1 MNKKTIDS
9 IEKKAKQ
16 IKEERLAKKQKDKE
30 NIKFMKEI
38 QKISP
43 EIHKVSP
50 EIHKGIQP
58 IKISN
63 KNEKE
68 FQRLLEEGDKI
79 IKKKKD
85 VKVKEMSGNLKAN
98 TYILK
103 VPSITDFINS
113 LGSIVT
119 KPTMNEK
126 GKLTTF
132 NKQISFITEE
142 DESIKVPK
150 IVKNEDYDKSDYIVD
165 KDEKTKREESLRAV
179 IINSFAN
186 KILKAKDSPSQLS
199 QLNGKFY
206 SGSSKDRNQFRID
219 FINKKPSYFNVINTK
234 YPLEYEMGESNL
246 DAINDEVDA
255 IRDDIISSST
265 SGKSTKAIEKTVEK
279 IRKEKM
285 KNLVKPVD
293 KSIYGNLERTV
304 DKLKQTKN
312 KLIIEFQQKRL
323 ENLIKYNP
331 EYEVIKD
338 DDNYKYIMG
347 LRIKKTSS

>member
-16 IKEERLAKKQKDKE
+16 IKEERLAKKLEKKQDKQA
-30 NIKFMKEI
+30 IKTMLKAE
-38 QKISP
+38 
-43 EIHKVSP
+43 E
-50 EIHKGIQP
+50 
-58 IKISN
+58 
-63 KNEKE
+63 EKE
-68 FQRLLEEGDKI
+68 MMMKQKAKEMKAEEKRKVEEEKEAKRI
-79 IKKKKD
+79 EKEKAKKKQPT
-85 VKVKEMSGNLKAN
+85 NLQAN
-98 TYILK
+98 TYVLK

-132 NKQISFITEE
+132 NKQISLITEE
-142 DESIKVPK
+142 DESIKVPE
-150 IVKNEDYDKSDYIVD
+150 IVKNEDYDKSDYVVD